1 MVQNL
6 NILTISILIISMC
19 SCCKTQKEH
28 IDNNQISPEWNVRIP
43 IGTSSA
49 IMTGNI
55 NPALIY
61 NNIIVFPTT
70 IRSYPNKEENRLCGI
85 NISSHKLQWIFPK
98 DTTINYGLYFRNA
111 SAYQDKDIVIG
122 KSCFNLFGEGD
133 SESVLCFSLKN
144 QEIIW
149 QHQWPGDSFSND
161 IENNV
166 YSDGKR
172 CFSVIN
178 GHHVFAFNIRSGE
191 KELIYDS
198 KDYEINHGPIIID
211 SSHFGIMETK
221 IGENEED
228 YRYTII
234 NPISGEVLSRKQL
247 PYDKKVR
254 ATICN
259 VIVQNRTI
267 YYTDAAHTA
276 AIDALT
282 GEILWTRTDEGFQCQ
297 EGLHLSNGILL
308 KHNTETFMA
317 FNSENGEELY
327 SNSSFG
333 FGESTLSGKYLY
345 CNDCE
350 GHIIILEYISGK
362 ILDTINYPKDND
374 EFRFGGSFSHF
385 PIIKDNKLYLIGQ
398 NASNNKDYRVFCY
411 PTYPWN

>member
-1 MVQNL
+1 V
-6 NILTISILIISMC
+6 
-19 SCCKTQKEH
+19 
-28 IDNNQISPEWNVRIP
+28 V
-43 IGTSSA
+43 
-49 IMTGNI
+49 
-55 NPALIY
+55 
-61 NNIIVFPTT
+61 
-70 IRSYPNKEENRLCGI
+70 
-85 NISSHKLQWIFPK
+85 
-98 DTTINYGLYFRNA
+98 
-111 SAYQDKDIVIG
+111 
-122 KSCFNLFGEGD
+122 KSCFNLFGGGD

-149 QHQWPGDSFSND
+149 QHHWPVDTFSND

-166 YSDGKR
+166 YSYGKR

-178 GHHVFAFNIRSGE
+178 GRLVFAFNTRSGE

-198 KDYEINHGPIIID
+198 KDYDINHGPIIID
-211 SSHFGIMETK
+211 ASHFGILETK
-221 IGENEED
+221 IGEDEED

-234 NPISGEVLSRKQL
+234 NPISGEILSRRQL

-254 ATICN
+254 ATISN

-267 YYTDAAHTA
+267 FYTDAAHTA

-317 FNSENGEELY
+317 FNSENGEEVY
-327 SNSSFG
+327 FNSSFG
-333 FGESTLSGKYLY
+333 FGESTLYGNYLY

-350 GHIIILEYISGK
+350 GHIIVLEYISGIIVDNIK
-362 ILDTINYPKDND
+362 YPKDNN
-374 EFRFGGSFSHF
+374 EFRFGGNFSHF
-385 PIIKDNKLYLIGQ
+385 PIIQDNKLYLIGQ

-411 PTYPWN
+411 PTYPWNK